1 MWSILLSLLALICG
15 IQAIRAKQLLAAALW
30 LAGVSA
36 AVATLLYSLGAYEVA
51 VIELSVGAGL
61 VTVLF
66 VFAIAIAGEEA
77 MSARLI
83 LPRLLPLLLVLGLL
97 AVLAVGGRQAGV
109 NSEMLAVSRGQLAT
123 DQDFATTHWQERG
136 LDALVQIGL
145 IFAGV
150 MGVLGLLTEQAGFVG
165 AKRNSEELGRN
176 QENSPQLP
184 QVPSVPL
191 SSHSA
196 HSSLSSH
203 EFSP

>member
-1 MWSILLSLLALICG
+1 MGYILLSLLALICG
-15 IQAIRAKQLLAAALW
+15 VQAIRATRLLAAALW

-36 AVATLLYSLGAYEVA
+36 AAATLLYSLGAYEVA

-97 AVLAVGGRQAGV
+97 AVLAVGGRQAAV
-109 NSEMLAVSRGQLAT
+109 SSDLLAVSSGQLPT

-150 MGVLGLLTEQAGFVG
+150 MGVLGLLAERARQG
-165 AKRNSEELGRN
+165 AADH
-176 QENSPQLP
+176 SPERPEKEKAIGEFP
-184 QVPSVPL
+184 QIPR
-191 SSHSA
+191 SSGKFPEIPT
-196 HSSLSSH
+196 SSPK
-203 EFSP
+203 FP